1 MTTLISHVKDD
12 KESIVARLDSIESML
27 QKYMNDDY
35 IRYVRKILASYFRLI
50 NIYLEE
56 GRISPTFVFP
66 EVTDSMSRDIIEV
79 LFVDSPLNTSQ
90 ITDRLKDRRG
100 SSSRRI
106 VRERLQNL
114 VEKGIVDC
122 VEKKNEKDY
131 MISEYAM
138 KRWLKVLGIDIRS
151 D

>member
-1 MTTLISHVKDD
+1 MTTLIPSLKDD
-12 KESIVARLDSIESML
+12 EQSIVARLDSIESIL

-56 GRISPTFVFP
+56 GRISPAFVFS
-66 EVTDSMSRDIIEV
+66 EVKDSISRDIIEL
-79 LFVDSPLNTSQ
+79 LFVDGPLNTSQ
-90 ITDRLKDRRG
+90 ITDRLKNRRG
-100 SSSRRI
+100 TSSRRI

-122 VEKKNEKDY
+122 LEKKNC
-131 MISEYAM
+131 IA
-138 KRWLKVLGIDIRS
+138 LKLFPTI
-151 D
+151 

>member
-1 MTTLISHVKDD
+1 VTTLISHVKDD

>member
-1 MTTLISHVKDD
+1 MTTLIPSLKDD
-12 KESIVARLDSIESML
+12 EKSIAARLDSIESIL

-56 GRISPTFVFP
+56 GRISPAFVFS
-66 EVTDSMSRDIIEV
+66 EVKDSISRDIIEL
-79 LFVDSPLNTSQ
+79 LFVDGPLNTSQ
-90 ITDRLKDRRG
+90 ITDRLKNRRG
-100 SSSRRI
+100 TSSRRI

-122 VEKKNEKDY
+122 LEKKNC
-131 MISEYAM
+131 IA
-138 KRWLKVLGIDIRS
+138 LKLFPTI
-151 D
+151 